1 MPEDGAWKEKLIEK
15 NVTYHI
21 EFEKRLFLIENV
33 PARVNVE
40 TGERH
45 FSPETVERL
54 QQAMWER
61 CRPVRTIETPVYEYA
76 ALV

>member
-1 MPEDGAWKEKLIEK
+1 M
-15 NVTYHI
+15 YHI
-21 EFEKRLFLIENV
+21 EFDGRLFLIGNV

-40 TGERH
+40 TGEKH

-54 QQAMWER
+54 QQAVWER

-76 ALV
+76 ALA